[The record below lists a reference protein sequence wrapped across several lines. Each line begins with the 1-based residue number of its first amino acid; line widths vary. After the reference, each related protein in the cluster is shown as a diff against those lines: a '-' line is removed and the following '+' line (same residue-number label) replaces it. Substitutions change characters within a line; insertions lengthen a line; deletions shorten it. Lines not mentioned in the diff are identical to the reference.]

1 MIMRGEERRGRA
13 MLGLLPGP
21 PCPPPPPNTNDLAGL
36 PSCFFIEKLKLS
48 LFLLDNFLQKNYAIY
63 FLVFRHNKDRCQ
75 QPAGLQAPEVLDLS
89 CPLQQHKLYYVSYFG
104 FISKAIADQLIDDNV
119 RGEREDEA
127 LCSAAD
133 SCHHH
138 HHPTQN

>member
-1 MIMRGEERRGRA
+1 M
-13 MLGLLPGP
+13 
-21 PCPPPPPNTNDLAGL
+21 PPPPPNTNDLAGL

-48 LFLLDNFLQKNYAIY
+48 FVLLDNFHQKKYAIY
-63 FLVFRHNKDRCQ
+63 SLVFWHNKDRCQ
-75 QPAGLQAPEVLDLS
+75 LPAGLQAPEVLDLS

-119 RGEREDEA
+119 RGEREDKA

-133 SCHHH
+133 SCSGSHL
-138 HHPTQN
+138 PSNLRMK